1 MSDKKAKINRRDF
14 AKVAGAAALAGPSLN
29 VLGANER
36 VRVACVGYSDR
47 FRSSLLPCFLQHKQ
61 ELNFEMVA
69 VADLWKKRLYENAK
83 PELEKKLGH
92 PVATYSSDMDL
103 YERAKDVD
111 AVIISTADFQHAQ
124 HAMHAV
130 NAGKDAY
137 CEKPLA
143 EDMYSVNLLK
153 DAVDAKRNAG
163 FAPGS
168 VLQIGSQRRSG
179 AAYHAAKEFLDS
191 GKFGD
196 ISYVDLRWNVNQP
209 RRWRRS
215 DKLIASLK
223 EEDIDWKMWLLDR
236 DPDEYK
242 FDPRKYLEFR
252 LFWPFSSGTP
262 GQWMCHQ
269 IDTVAWFMG
278 CPYPKSAMSSGGL
291 YQWVD
296 GRQSYD
302 TFTTV
307 LEYGESG
314 VKGKG
319 FQCVFQSH
327 QTNCGGGA
335 NPNRESPIEKYFG
348 PNGCIDMGRRM
359 VTNEGVETK
368 KGWEETALPAP
379 KEDVVTSAN
388 TGADNLTSNHMRN
401 WMQCVRARKN
411 PNAPIEAGYS
421 HSVALIMANA
431 SARTGSR
438 ATFDEA
444 KRQVMVGGE
453 VFTGYKSTHDGL
465 FSNWF

>member
-1 MSDKKAKINRRDF
+1 MSEKASKIKRRDF
-14 AKVAGAAALAGPSLN
+14 TKIAGAVALAGPSLN
-29 VLGANER
+29 VLGANDR

-83 PELEKKLGH
+83 PELEAKLGH
-92 PVATYSSDMDL
+92 AVATYTSDIEL
-103 YERAKDVD
+103 YEKAKDVD

-223 EEDIDWKMWLLDR
+223 KEDIDWNMWLLDR
-236 DPDEYK
+236 DPSEYP

-401 WMQCVRARKN
+401 WMECVRARKN

-453 VFTGYKSTHDGL
+453 VFTGYKSTHDGF

>member
-1 MSDKKAKINRRDF
+1 MSEKASKIKRRDF
-14 AKVAGAAALAGPSLN
+14 TKIAGAAALAGPSLN
-29 VLGANER
+29 VLGANDR

-83 PELEKKLGH
+83 PELEQKLGH
-92 PVATYSSDMDL
+92 AVATYRSDIEL
-103 YERAKDVD
+103 YEKAKDVD